1 MRRSITMTIMANS
14 YSSAYGDISD
24 GLGRKPAVLV
34 VDMQVGFT
42 DPKFPLGRLPMVHAA
57 TEKIADLLK
66 VARAREI
73 PVAKCYTAY
82 GSTADMPRWKLSA
95 VREEF
100 LYGHPCT
107 ALDPRLHDER
117 HDFTFC
123 KNAPSM
129 FFQTPLIT
137 FLVKQQVDTVIV
149 TGCVT
154 SGCVRATIID
164 AFSYGFRIAV
174 PEDCCGDSER
184 EAHESNL
191 RDCSRRYCEI
201 SDLAS
206 MQAYLE
212 AVSPVSG

>member
-1 MRRSITMTIMANS
+1 VIDDRYT
-14 YSSAYGDISD
+14 SSGYGGISD
-24 GLGRKPAVLV
+24 GLGTKPAVLV

-42 DPKFPLGRLPMVHAA
+42 DPKFPLGKLPMVHAA
-57 TEKIADLLK
+57 TDKIAELLR
-66 VARAREI
+66 VAREQHV

-82 GSTADMPRWKLSA
+82 GSVADMPRWKIKA

-100 LYGHPCT
+100 LYGDPCT
-107 ALDPRLHDER
+107 ALDPRLHDETY
-117 HDFTFC
+117 DFTFC

-129 FFQTPLIT
+129 FFLTPLVT
-137 FLVKQQVDTVIV
+137 YLVKQKVDTVIV

-174 PEDCCGDSER
+174 PEDCCGDADRASH
-184 EAHESNL
+184 EANL
-191 RDCSRRYCEI
+191 RDCSRRYCEV

-206 MQAYLE
+206 MCRYLKTLK
-212 AVSPVSG
+212 